1 MAITIDHLNNY
12 NRRYTTTI
20 LSQDCCEDCYVEQE
34 KNEKEEM
41 PVYLTSQRVRLHPTM
56 TSFPLPDGATS
67 RCGLLDDEEEV
78 PAAYVPE
85 IDEVGL
91 PP

>member
-1 MAITIDHLNNY
+1 MAITIDHVNNY
-12 NRRYTTTI
+12 KRRYTTMI

-34 KNEKEEM
+34 KDEKEEM
-41 PVYLTSQRVRLHPTM
+41 PVYLTSRRVSLLPTM

-67 RCGLLDDEEEV
+67 RCGPSDDDEEV
-78 PAAYVPE
+78 PATYVLE